1 MAGRL
6 GGGFRLGVLAARRP
20 GDVYGGARRTRV
32 ARAGLCLAALGV
44 AFWPAVHGP
53 VLDAQVRSVDLS
65 RLEGRKVV
73 VSNGANGREVAAD
86 VPAVTIRPDQYVV
99 ARWAG
104 EEAATTPM
112 RASSSQAWTTGFGFI
127 SVMPNGREVRFR
139 PIIETAGGLQ
149 VVRDENGFR
158 GQVFVGVVDLQ
169 NPSAA
174 YDLPRPI
181 ALLVT
186 GEADSVSPQQVQ
198 ITHTNLPF
206 TEVTVSARDPRD
218 ALELRLRASGTDE
231 RAVVRLPVVRP
242 RLELRAA
249 AGDIQG
255 FGLETVEVSVRAVG
269 LIEPEGRVVTLSTS
283 RGSLGPSRV
292 VLDAQGVGVATL
304 RSAAVGGAR
313 LSASSPP
320 LTEASTALGFSWPL
334 AMLAAAMAGGLAG
347 AAIRRVRGTSR
358 GATLPLL
365 PALATGLL
373 AGIVAVVVCAAVA
386 SALPSVPV
394 AASGEALAFAL
405 AVVAGFVGTRAW
417 PGAGRVAQAGVASA
431 SPSSVGRSSTT
442 RPVADGPAPERSR
455 TTSDGEASAATTSGT
470 RAPSTPGAV
479 TGARKVFISYRRDD
493 AADVAGR
500 IGDHLVQRF
509 GRDRVFMDVDSIGFG
524 ADFRHQI
531 SHALGESGVLLAII
545 GDEWLSPRLSDPDD
559 YVAVEIGAALS
570 RGTPVVPVLVG
581 GARMPAAA
589 DLPPVL
595 ADLAYRNAAEV
606 RSGRDFAYHVGRLA
620 DSVAV
625 LVDDQGTNL

>member
-1 MAGRL
+1 MAGLLRGGFKLGAPDARCL
-6 GGGFRLGVLAARRP
+6 GGAHGAARS
-20 GDVYGGARRTRV
+20 TRA
-32 ARAGLCLAALGV
+32 ARAGLCLAIVGA
-44 AFWPAVHGP
+44 ACWPGVHGT

-73 VSNGANGREVAAD
+73 VSNGTNGREVAAD

-104 EEAATTPM
+104 EDAATTPM
-112 RASSSQAWTTGFGFI
+112 RASSSQAWTAGFGFI

-149 VVRDENGFR
+149 VMRDANGFR

-181 ALLVT
+181 ALLLT
-186 GEADSVSPQQVQ
+186 GEADSVSPQQIQ

-218 ALELRLRASGTDE
+218 ELELRLLASGTEE

-255 FGLETVEVSVRAVG
+255 FGMETVEVSVRAVG
-269 LIEPEGRVVTLSTS
+269 LLEPEGRVVTLSTS
-283 RGSLGPSRV
+283 RGSLRPSRV
-292 VLDAQGVGVATL
+292 VLDAQGVGGATV

-320 LTEASTALGFSWPL
+320 LTEASMALGFSWPL
-334 AMLAAAMAGGLAG
+334 AMLAAAIVGGLAG
-347 AAIRRVRGTSR
+347 AALRRARGASRGT
-358 GATLPLL
+358 ALPLL

-373 AGIVAVVVCAAVA
+373 AGVVVVVLCAVVA
-386 SALPSVPV
+386 SAVPAVPV
-394 AASGEALAFAL
+394 AAAGEGLAFVL
-405 AVVAGFVGTRAW
+405 AAAAGFVGTRAW
-417 PGAGRVAQAGVASA
+417 HGAGRVAPAGPVSA
-431 SPSSVGRSSTT
+431 SPSSAGRSSAT
-442 RPVADGPAPERSR
+442 RTGAGVSAPERSR
-455 TTSDGEASAATTSGT
+455 TTSDGEASTATTSGT
-470 RAPSTPGAV
+470 RASSTPASA
-479 TGARKVFISYRRDD
+479 TGTRKVFISYRRDD

-531 SHALGESGVLLAII
+531 SHALAESGVLLAII

-581 GARMPAAA
+581 GARMPAPG
-589 DLPPVL
+589 DLPPAL

-606 RSGRDFAYHVGRLA
+606 RSGRDFAYHVARLA
-620 DSVAV
+620 DSVAA